1 MPLSTDINGR
11 RREGEARFAVD
22 EGLAERLRA

>member
-22 EGLAERLRA
+22 EGLERLRA